1 VQVENTMDNKQL
13 ADKLVSWIKEKAIS
27 AGLNGAVFGMSG
39 GIDSS
44 VVAVLSKLAFP
55 ESSLGLVMPCHSIG
69 QDEQDAMAVA
79 EKFAIR
85 THKIALDSV
94 YDSLVQILS
103 SSMSTPL
110 SKLTQANLKARLRM
124 ITLYSHANQLGY
136 IVVGS
141 GNRSEL
147 ATGYFTKY
155 GDSGVDIL
163 PLGNLV
169 KAQVRELASHLGIPE
184 GIIAKPPSAGLWQ
197 GQTDEG
203 EMGLTYREID
213 DYLLYDKAGDAVRR
227 KMEAKFASS
236 EHKRRTPPIPDF

>member
-1 VQVENTMDNKQL
+1 MDNKQL
-13 ADKLVSWIKEKAIS
+13 ADKLVNWIKEKVSS
-27 AGLNGAVFGMSG
+27 AGLKGVVFGMSG

-44 VVAVLSKLAFP
+44 VIAALSKRAFP

-79 EKFAIR
+79 GKFTIK
-85 THKIALDSV
+85 TQKMALDSV
-94 YDSLVQILS
+94 YDSLVQMLS
-103 SSMSTPL
+103 GGMDEPL
-110 SKLTQANLKARLRM
+110 SKLAQANIKARLRM
-124 ITLYSHANQLGY
+124 ITLYSYANQLGY
-136 IVVGS
+136 MVVGS

-147 ATGYFTKY
+147 VTGYFTKY

-169 KAQVRELASHLGIPE
+169 KAQVRELAAYLGVPE
-184 GIIAKPPSAGLWQ
+184 CIITKPPSAGLWQ

-213 DYLLYDKAGDAVRR
+213 EYLLNDKASDVVRR
-227 KMEAKFASS
+227 KLESMFAAS
-236 EHKRRTPPIPDF
+236 EHKRKTPPLPDF